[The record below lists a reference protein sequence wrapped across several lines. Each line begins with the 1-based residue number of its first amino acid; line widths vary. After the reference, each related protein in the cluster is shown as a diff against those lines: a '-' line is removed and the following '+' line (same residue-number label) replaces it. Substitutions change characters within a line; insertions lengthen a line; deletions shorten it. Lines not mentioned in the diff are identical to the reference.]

1 MKPFVVNRHG
11 RLVFPANFLGD
22 LDFSV
27 LETLEQFTAV
37 IGRDFEAKAPTGTD
51 ILARVESGAYPG
63 RFELLRDLGQNLYWV
78 NRYAITMFD
87 KRPTRW
93 RDLPKRRDDVF
104 LPVLTPWEDSER
116 KVAAVERAFQAL
128 PATWDIDTENK
139 VFDLM
144 FGLFRTKLHHATELP
159 AIKPTVAE
167 FLDQPE
173 ALTFVMPE
181 YDPDYPVFR
190 TEDILDAHEEVPE
203 LEALMRWAM
212 VLHNQYPWDRSR
224 TELRGPGEIGDDD
237 FVVAFHPRTRDVMA
251 FIERV
256 KQSAS
261 SGQGALSGQGTA
273 DQADVARPETIEAVE
288 PAAPYP
294 PVRVREAFAVQPKLE
309 ALAIVRGEHVC
320 ANADVIRNASFSWS
334 PMSAGEIAAK
344 TGIEQRRYTSR
355 EPEQLAL
362 PAARAALAK
371 SGRDPAEIGAVLVS
385 TCTSNRQIPSMACWL
400 SGELGLQQTHASIDM
415 VAACAGLPYGLAE
428 AIRQLQEVRRPVLL
442 VCVEKFSDKI
452 GSVRTSRMIFGD
464 GAAAMV
470 LSPAAAG
477 VTGDVEVVQ
486 TYASGP
492 HSEVNSIIWPN
503 REFDGDITV
512 YGPEVKALVQR
523 YLLQMLGELGDQP
536 DPDEPENP
544 ARTLLESIELI
555 IPHQA
560 NKTMILN
567 LAGKAGLS
575 AGQLYFNVERMGNV
589 SAASIPIAVYDA
601 VRDGVIT
608 RPTRVFAPGFGAGA
622 VGGYAVMR
630 VDPAI
635 VADEVVLDILQDAAQ
650 SASGQG
656 SAGRMAGSTSDDIR
670 TAFGD

>member
-1 MKPFVVNRHG
+1 MKPFVINRHG

-27 LETLEQFTAV
+27 LETLDQFTAV

-51 ILARVESGAYPG
+51 ILARVESGGYPG

-93 RDLPKRRDDVF
+93 RDLAKRRDDVF
-104 LPVLTPWEDSER
+104 LPVLTPWEDSGR
-116 KVAAVERAFQAL
+116 KVAAVEQAFRAL
-128 PATWDIDTENK
+128 PATWDDEAENR
-139 VFDLM
+139 VFDLL
-144 FGLFRTKLHHATELP
+144 FGVFSTKLHHATELP

-167 FLDQPE
+167 FLAQPG

-181 YDPDYPVFR
+181 YDPDYPVFS
-190 TEDILDAHEEVPE
+190 TEDIFDAHEDVPE

-237 FVVAFHPRTRDVMA
+237 FVVALHPRTRDAMA

-256 KQSAS
+256 KRSAAAG
-261 SGQGALSGQGTA
+261 GQAA
-273 DQADVARPETIEAVE
+273 APRQAPVEAVE
-288 PAAPYP
+288 PATPYP
-294 PVRVREAFAVQPKLE
+294 PVRVREAFAVQPRFE

-320 ANADVIRNASFSWS
+320 SNADVIRNASFSWS
-334 PMSAGEIAAK
+334 PMSADEIAAK

-362 PAARAALAK
+362 HAARAALAK

-385 TCTSNRQIPSMACWL
+385 TCTSNRQIPSIACWL
-400 SGELGLQQTHASIDM
+400 SGELGLRQTHASVDM
-415 VAACAGLPYGLAE
+415 VAACAGLPYGMSE

-470 LSPAAAG
+470 IVPAPAG
-477 VTGDVEVVQ
+477 ETGDVVVVQ

-503 REFDGDITV
+503 SEFDGDITV

-523 YLLQMLGELGDQP
+523 YLVQMLGELGGQP
-536 DPDEPENP
+536 DPDDPG
-544 ARTLLESIELI
+544 RTLLESIELI

-601 VRDGVIT
+601 VRDGVVT
-608 RPTRVFAPGFGAGA
+608 RPVRVFAPGFGAGA

-635 VADEVVLDILQDAAQ
+635 VAEEVVLDVLPDDRPTAA
-650 SASGQG
+650 
-656 SAGRMAGSTSDDIR
+656 AGGSTSDDIR
-670 TAFGD
+670 AAFGE

>member
-11 RLVFPANFLGD
+11 HLVFPANFLGD

-51 ILARVESGAYPG
+51 ILARVDSGAYSR
-63 RFELLRDLGQNLYWV
+63 RFELLRDLGQNLYWA
-78 NRYAITMFD
+78 NRFSITMFD
-87 KRPTRW
+87 RRPTRW
-93 RDLPKRRDDVF
+93 RDLARRRPDVF

-116 KVAAVERAFQAL
+116 KVAGVEQAFRALA
-128 PATWDIDTENK
+128 PTWDARAEETI
-139 VFDLM
+139 FDL
-144 FGLFRTKLHHATELP
+144 LFDLYRTKLYHATELP
-159 AIKPTVAE
+159 PIKPTVAQ
-167 FLDQPE
+167 FLGQPD
-173 ALTFVMPE
+173 ALTFVMPG
-181 YDPDYPVFR
+181 YDPDYPVFT
-190 TEDILDAHEEVPE
+190 TEQIMDAHEDVPE

-212 VLHNQYPWDRSR
+212 VLHNQYPWDRSG

-237 FVVAFHPRTRDVMA
+237 FVVAFHPRTRDVTA

-256 KQSAS
+256 KRTSSAS
-261 SGQGALSGQGTA
+261 APS
-273 DQADVARPETIEAVE
+273 ARTRAEEVDPV
-288 PAAPYP
+288 APYP
-294 PVRVREAFAVQPKLE
+294 PVRVREAFAVQPAFE

-320 ANADVIRNASFSWS
+320 TNDDVIRNASFSWS
-334 PMSAGEIAAK
+334 PMSAQEIAAK

-355 EPEQLAL
+355 EPEELAL
-362 PAARAALAK
+362 HAARAALAK
-371 SGRDPAEIGAVLVS
+371 SGRSAAEIGAVLVS

-400 SGELGLQQTHASIDM
+400 SGELGLRQTHASADM

-428 AIRQLQEVRRPVLL
+428 AIRQLQEVSRPVLL

-452 GSVRTSRMIFGD
+452 GSSRPSRMIFGD

-470 LSPAAAG
+470 IGPAAAG
-477 VTGDVEVVQ
+477 QAGDVEVVQ

-503 REFDGDITV
+503 SDFDGDITV

-523 YLLQMLGELGDQP
+523 YLLQMLGELGEQP
-536 DPDEPENP
+536 DPDDPR
-544 ARTLLESIELI
+544 RTLLESIELI

-560 NKTMILN
+560 NKTMILS
-567 LAGKAGLS
+567 LAAKAGLS
-575 AGQLYFNVERMGNV
+575 AEQLYFNVERMGNV
-589 SAASIPIAVYDA
+589 SAASIPIAVHDA

-608 RPTRVFAPGFGAGA
+608 RPARVFTPGFGAGA

-635 VADEVVLDILQDAAQ
+635 VADEVVLDVRDADRPA
-650 SASGQG
+650 
-656 SAGRMAGSTSDDIR
+656 AGPAAGGTSDDIR
-670 TAFGD
+670 AAFGE

>member
-11 RLVFPANFLGD
+11 RLVFPANFLGE

-27 LETLEQFTAV
+27 LQTLDQFTAV

-51 ILARVESGAYPG
+51 ILARVESEGYPR
-63 RFELLRDLGQNLYWV
+63 RFELLRDLGQNLYWA
-78 NRYAITMFD
+78 NRYSITMFD
-87 KRPTRW
+87 RRPTRW
-93 RDLPKRRDDVF
+93 RDLPKKRDDVY

-116 KVAAVERAFQAL
+116 KVAAVGRAFRAL
-128 PATWDIDTENK
+128 PPTWDGRAEEA
-139 VFDLM
+139 VFGLLFD
-144 FGLFRTKLHHATELP
+144 LFRTKLYQATELP
-159 AIKPTVAE
+159 PITPTVAE
-167 FLDQPE
+167 FGDQPG
-173 ALTFVMPE
+173 ALTFVMPS
-181 YDPDYPVFR
+181 YDPDYPVFT
-190 TEDILDAHEEVPE
+190 TEQILDANEDVPE

-212 VLHNQYPWDRSR
+212 VLHNQYPWDRSA
-224 TELRGPGEIGDDD
+224 TELRGPAEIGDDD
-237 FVVAFHPRTRDVMA
+237 FVVAFYPRNRDVQA

-256 KQSAS
+256 KSPRPAPARDIATR
-261 SGQGALSGQGTA
+261 GLA
-273 DQADVARPETIEAVE
+273 DSVE
-288 PAAPYP
+288 PVAPYP
-294 PVRVREAFAVQPKLE
+294 PVRVREAFAVQPKFE

-320 ANADVIRNASFSWS
+320 SNADVIRNASFSWS
-334 PMSAGEIAAK
+334 PMSADEIAAK

-362 PAARAALAK
+362 HAARAALAK

-385 TCTSNRQIPSMACWL
+385 TCTSNRQIPSIACWL
-400 SGELGLQQTHASIDM
+400 SGELGLQQTHASVDM
-415 VAACAGLPYGLAE
+415 VAACAGLPYGMSE
-428 AIRQLQEVRRPVLL
+428 AVRQLQEVRRPVLL

-470 LSPAAAG
+470 VSPAPDGQA
-477 VTGDVEVVQ
+477 GDVEVVQ

-503 REFDGDITV
+503 SEFDRDITV

-523 YLLQMLGELGDQP
+523 YLVQMLGELDGQP
-536 DPDEPENP
+536 DPDDLEGLEGSEGPG
-544 ARTLLESIELI
+544 RTLLESIELI

-567 LAGKAGLS
+567 LAGQAGLS
-575 AGQLYFNVERMGNV
+575 PDQLYFNVERMGNV

-608 RPTRVFAPGFGAGA
+608 RPVRVFAPGFGAGA

-635 VADEVVLDILQDAAQ
+635 VTDEVVLDILADGDHAAARAAAGGRATT
-650 SASGQG
+650 SAPRSV
-656 SAGRMAGSTSDDIR
+656 SSR
-670 TAFGD
+670 

>member
-1 MKPFVVNRHG
+1 VKPFVVNRHG

-51 ILARVESGAYPG
+51 ILSRVESGAYQG

-93 RDLPKRRDDVF
+93 RDLPRRRDDVF

-116 KVAAVERAFQAL
+116 KVAAVEGAFHAL
-128 PATWDIDTENK
+128 PATWDADTENK

-144 FGLFRTKLHHATELP
+144 FDLFRTKLHHATELP
-159 AIKPTVAE
+159 PVKPTVAE
-167 FLDQPE
+167 FLARPD
-173 ALTFVMPE
+173 ALTFVMPG
-181 YDPDYPVFR
+181 YDPDFPVFR

-251 FIERV
+251 FIARLKRSV
-256 KQSAS
+256 PS
-261 SGQGALSGQGTA
+261 SQG
-273 DQADVARPETIEAVE
+273 ARPEPIEAVE
-288 PAAPYP
+288 PSAPYP

-320 ANADVIRNASFSWS
+320 SNADVIRNASFSWS

-362 PAARAALAK
+362 HAARAALAK
-371 SGRDPAEIGAVLVS
+371 SGRGPAEIGAVLVS

-428 AIRQLQEVRRPVLL
+428 AIRQLQEVMRPVLL

-477 VTGDVEVVQ
+477 DTGDVEVVQ

-523 YLLQMLGELGDQP
+523 YLVQMLGELGGQP

-544 ARTLLESIELI
+544 GRTLLDSIDLI

-567 LAGKAGLS
+567 LAGQAGLS
-575 AGQLYFNVERMGNV
+575 ADQLYFNVERMGNV

-608 RPTRVFAPGFGAGA
+608 RPVRVFAPGFGAGA

-630 VDPAI
+630 IDPAI
-635 VADEVVLDILQDAAQ
+635 VADEVVLDLLQEAGQ
-650 SASGQG
+650 SATGQAK
-656 SAGRMAGSTSDDIR
+656 AGPVTGGTSDDIHA
-670 TAFGD
+670 AFGE

>member
-1 MKPFVVNRHG
+1 MKPFVINRHG
-11 RLVFPANFLGD
+11 RLVFPSNFLGD

-27 LETLEQFTAV
+27 LETLDQFAAV

-63 RFELLRDLGQNLYWV
+63 RFELLRDLGQNLYWA
-78 NRYAITMFD
+78 NRYSLTMFD

-93 RDLPKRRDDVF
+93 RDLAKRRSDVF
-104 LPVLTPWEDSER
+104 LPVVTPWEDSER
-116 KVAAVERAFQAL
+116 KVAAVEQAFRAL
-128 PATWDIDTENK
+128 PATWDADTENA
-139 VFDLM
+139 VFSLLFDL
-144 FGLFRTKLHHATELP
+144 FRNKLHHATELP

-190 TEDILDAHEEVPE
+190 TEDILDADESVPE

-224 TELRGPGEIGDDD
+224 TELRGPADIGDDD
-237 FVVAFHPRTRDVMA
+237 FVVAFHPRNRDVMA

-256 KQSAS
+256 KRSVGKDGA
-261 SGQGALSGQGTA
+261 GQAA
-273 DQADVARPETIEAVE
+273 APAARRPAEAVA
-288 PAAPYP
+288 PRAPYP
-294 PVRVREAFAVQPKLE
+294 PVRVREAFAIQPKLE

-320 ANADVIRNASFSWS
+320 DNTDVIRNASFSWS
-334 PMSAGEIAAK
+334 PMSAGEISAK

-355 EPEQLAL
+355 EPWQLAL
-362 PAARAALAK
+362 ACARAALAK

-385 TCTSNRQIPSMACWL
+385 TCTSNRQIPSIACWL
-400 SGELGLQQTHASIDM
+400 SGELGLLQTHASIDM
-415 VAACAGLPYGLAE
+415 VAACAGLPYGMAE
-428 AIRQLQEVRRPVLL
+428 AVRQLQEVSRPVML

-452 GSVRTSRMIFGD
+452 GSVRPSRMIFGD
-464 GAAAMV
+464 GAAAMIIAPV
-470 LSPAAAG
+470 PSQEGAQ
-477 VTGDVEVVQ
+477 GDIEVVQ

-503 REFDGDITV
+503 YEFDGDITV

-523 YLLQMLGELGDQP
+523 YLVQMLDELGAQP
-536 DPDEPENP
+536 DPDD
-544 ARTLLESIELI
+544 AGRTLLESIELI

-622 VGGYAVMR
+622 VGGYVVMR

-635 VADEVVLDILQDAAQ
+635 VADEVVLGLLAEEVGRPAAQ
-650 SASGQG
+650 PT
-656 SAGRMAGSTSDDIR
+656 GSTTDDVR
-670 TAFGD
+670 AAFGG